1 MKDPKEN
8 LSINILGVDYGETNI
23 GLALGNNGVV
33 APLKVIPGNDLNSA
47 AYAINKII
55 VENNI
60 KTIVL
65 GIPLTAENKE
75 TRKSII
81 VRRFAKL
88 LKTVTKRPV
97 VFQNEYG
104 SSIEALNEALT
115 INISRKKRKSN
126 DHLAAALILKM
137 YYSEFEK
144 E

>member
-23 GLALGNNGVV
+23 GLALGNNVVV

-137 YYSEFEK
+137 YYNELDK

>member
-1 MKDPKEN
+1 MKDSKDN
-8 LSINILGVDYGETNI
+8 QLGNILGVDYGETNI
-23 GLALGNNGVV
+23 GLALGNNGAVV
-33 APLKVIPGNDLNSA
+33 PLKVIPGKDLNSA
-47 AYAINKII
+47 SYAINKII

-60 KTIVL
+60 KTIVM

-75 TRKSII
+75 TRKSIT
-81 VRRFAKL
+81 VRRFANL

-115 INISRKKRKSN
+115 LNISRKKRKSN
-126 DHLAAALILKM
+126 DDLAASLILKM
-137 YYSEFEK
+137 YYNEFDK